1 MKKYNKKPSITREEL
16 NMILEE
22 GEGYRI
28 EFKESYHANIDK
40 EIVAFANASGG
51 RIFIGITDEGRIKD
65 IEISNKLKSQIQDLA
80 NNCEPSVKIEIEEF
94 GNFLIVHV
102 FESVDKPHK
111 CSSGF
116 YNRIGPNSQKMNR
129 NDIIEFVKAEGK
141 IKFDEMFCRKFAYEE
156 HFDEKKLN
164 KFLKI
169 AGITKVMANEFILK
183 NLDVAAVDASKEI
196 IMNNTGALFFSK
208 NLDDIYFHTTVTCA
222 LFKGKEKHTVLD
234 RRDFNEDIVSNVDYA
249 MNFLKQYIPVKYK
262 FIGEPQRIEIPEI
275 PYEALREAVINA
287 VVHRDYFQKGANV
300 MIEIFDNRI
309 EIVSPGGLV
318 KGLSPENFGEK
329 SVLRNP
335 NIANLFQRIHY
346 IEKMGTGITRMQNM
360 MLEAGLKPIKF
371 EFSELFVTLVFYKP
385 EVEEVVKEIDKHYES
400 RPESRPE
407 SWPESRPES
416 RHKSRHES
424 LIEILDSQLA
434 AKVLI
439 FIEEKEAGKKE
450 LSIKLG
456 HTTISGELKKQIKI
470 LLEAGFI
477 ERTIPDKPNSR
488 LQKYRLTEK
497 GKNIFKKN
505 KGV

>member
-1 MKKYNKKPSITREEL
+1 MSTRLRAAYGRIERFWL

-22 GEGYRI
+22 GEGYKI
-28 EFKESYHANIDK
+28 EFKESYYANIDK

-51 RIFIGITDEGRIKD
+51 RIFIGISDEGKIKG
-65 IEISNKLKSQIQDLA
+65 IEITNKLKSQIQDLA

-94 GNFLIVHV
+94 KNFLIVHV

-141 IKFDEMFCRKFAYEE
+141 IKFDEMICRKFEYDE

-169 AGITKVMANEFILK
+169 AGITKVMANESILK
-183 NLDVAAVDASKEI
+183 NLDVATVNKSKEVTF
-196 IMNNTGALFFSK
+196 NNTGAMFFSK
-208 NLDDIYFHTTVTCA
+208 NLDAVYFHTTVTCA
-222 LFKGKEKHTVLD
+222 LFKGRERHTVLD

-249 MNFLKQYIPVKYK
+249 MNFLKQYIPVRYK
-262 FIGEPQRIEIPEI
+262 FTGDPQRIEIPEI

-300 MIEIFDNRI
+300 MVEIFDDRI
-309 EIVSPGGLV
+309 QIISPGGLV
-318 KGLSPENFGEK
+318 KGLSVENFGEK
-329 SVLRNP
+329 SILRNP

-346 IEKMGTGITRMQNM
+346 IEKMGTGISRMQNM
-360 MLEAGLKPIKF
+360 MADAGLKPIQF
-371 EFSELFVTLVFYKP
+371 DFSELFVSLIFYRP
-385 EVEEVVKEIDKHYES
+385 EFEEFIKETDKQDKS
-400 RPESRPE
+400 RPESRL
-407 SWPESRPES
+407 ESRL
-416 RHKSRHES
+416 ES
-424 LIEILDSQLA
+424 LSKEFDSQLA
-434 AKVLI
+434 AKILI
-439 FIEEKEAGKKE
+439 FIEEKESGKKE
-450 LSIKLG
+450 LSIKLR
-456 HTTISGELKKQIKI
+456 HKTVSGELHKQIKE

-477 ERTIPDKPNSR
+477 EMTIPEKPNSR

-497 GKNIFKKN
+497 GKQVLINKDKKD
-505 KGV
+505 